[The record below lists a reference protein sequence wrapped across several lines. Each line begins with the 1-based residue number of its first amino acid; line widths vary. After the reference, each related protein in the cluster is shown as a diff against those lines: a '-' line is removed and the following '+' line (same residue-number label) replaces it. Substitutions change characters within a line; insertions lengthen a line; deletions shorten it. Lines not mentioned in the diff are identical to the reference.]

1 MGDLG
6 LPTDNVS
13 TMVDFHVELP
23 TTPIPL
29 DIDVASVA
37 SSFAPELSHLDERH
51 FTEDAVWRDVFALTG
66 TLRTFYTSSS
76 ISKAWKETTSRAKAG
91 SFKVNDSVTRV
102 ARLPT
107 GKQWV
112 EVRFSFET
120 EAIPQT
126 VCSGIINLV
135 PHTDGKWRIW
145 VLRTI
150 LEQLKSQ
157 GNVDIL
163 ESSTGMSKLKLTNGD
178 HESTNFECVVI
189 GGGQAGLSTGG
200 RLKALGISYVVLDK
214 YKEVGDSW
222 KSRYGSVKCQS
233 PSPLGP
239 ITSNSNYG
247 SAYYTRI
254 WQVKNREISPFI
266 NFPQP
271 ICPLSVPSRQNT
283 ENGSRKTI
291 WHKVIEIGLPNLIL

>member
-6 LPTDNVS
+6 IPTDKAS

-29 DIDVASVA
+29 DIDAASIA
-37 SSFAPELSHLDERH
+37 SSFAPELSHLDEGNL
-51 FTEDAVWRDVFALTG
+51 TEDAVWRDVFALTG
-66 TLRTFYTSSS
+66 TLRTFYTPSS
-76 ISKAWKETTSRAKAG
+76 ILTAWKETTNRAKAG
-91 SFKVNDSVTRV
+91 SFKVNESVTRV

-107 GKQWV
+107 GKQWI

-120 EAIPQT
+120 EAVPPTI
-126 VCSGIINLV
+126 CSGIINLV
-135 PHTDGKWRIW
+135 PHADGKWRIW

-150 LEQLKSQ
+150 LEQLKFQ
-157 GNVDIL
+157 GNADVL
-163 ESSTGMSKLKLTNGD
+163 ESSTALSKLKLTNGD

-233 PSPLGP
+233 PSHRGP
-239 ITSNSNYG
+239 IPSNSNYG

-254 WQVKNREISPFI
+254 WQVRLEKSPPFI
-266 NFPQP
+266 NF
-271 ICPLSVPSRQNT
+271 S
-283 ENGSRKTI
+283 
-291 WHKVIEIGLPNLIL
+291 

>member
-1 MGDLG
+1 MGDFG
-6 LPTDNVS
+6 LPTDKVS

-29 DIDVASVA
+29 DIDAASIA
-37 SSFAPELSHLDERH
+37 SSFAPELSHLDAGH

-66 TLRTFYTSSS
+66 TLRTFYTPSS

-91 SFKVNDSVTRV
+91 SFKVNESVTRV

-107 GKQWV
+107 GKQWM

-120 EAIPQT
+120 EAIPPK

-135 PHTDGKWRIW
+135 PHADGKWRIW

-150 LEQLKSQ
+150 LEQLKFQ
-157 GNVDIL
+157 GNVDVL
-163 ESSTGMSKLKLTNGD
+163 ESSTALSKLKLTNGD

-214 YKEVGDSW
+214 YKQVGDSW

-233 PSPLGP
+233 PAHRGLIP
-239 ITSNSNYG
+239 NSNYG

-254 WQVKNREISPFI
+254 WQVKIEKSPSFI

-271 ICPLSVPSRQNT
+271 IYPLSVPSRQNT

-291 WHKVIEIGLPNLIL
+291 WREVIEIGLPNLIL

>member
-1 MGDLG
+1 
-6 LPTDNVS
+6 
-13 TMVDFHVELP
+13 
-23 TTPIPL
+23 
-29 DIDVASVA
+29 
-37 SSFAPELSHLDERH
+37 
-51 FTEDAVWRDVFALTG
+51 
-66 TLRTFYTSSS
+66 
-76 ISKAWKETTSRAKAG
+76 
-91 SFKVNDSVTRV
+91 V

-112 EVRFSFET
+112 EARFSFET

-126 VCSGIINLV
+126 VSGIINLV
-135 PHTDGKWRIW
+135 PHADGKWRIW

-150 LEQLKSQ
+150 LEQLRSQ
-157 GNVDIL
+157 GNVDVL

-189 GGGQAGLSTGG
+189 GGGQAGLSAGG

-222 KSRYGSVKCQS
+222 KSSYGSVKCQS
-233 PSPLGP
+233 PSSLGP
-239 ITSNSNYG
+239 IPSNSNYG

-271 ICPLSVPSRQNT
+271 IYPLSVPSQQNT
-283 ENGSRKTI
+283 ENSSRKTI
-291 WHKVIEIGLPNLIL
+291 WHEVIEIGLPNLIL